1 MQDIGLIVFVAKK
14 YLPYCDR
21 AIDFDDLVQ
30 SGHLGLMHAKATYKP
45 DKGSWATWAIYH
57 MRHEMRAAIGLRGTK
72 VRPERGAISL
82 DAPITEDGFTLL
94 DTLEAGPVD
103 LQEGID
109 REQFCQIVRERV
121 NALKDEQQ
129 RLAIALVDLGGLTY
143 AAAAEAS
150 RSTVTRIRTAQQR
163 AYGALRRDPMIR
175 DLAEAY
181 GLWRRSYEYCGL
193 QAFRHGWISRTEEE
207 AFLLLE
213 TKTQAHAEVRN
224 TDEVTR
230 GMQAIPGD
238 EGGSSSPSP
247 ATTRTGAKFGQ

>member
-1 MQDIGLIVFVAKK
+1 MQDLGLVISIAKK

-21 AIDFDDLVQ
+21 ASDFDDLVQ
-30 SGHLGLMHAKATYKP
+30 AGHLGLIRAKGTYQP
-45 DKGSWATWAIYH
+45 DKGSWSTWAVFH
-57 MRHEMRAAIGLRGTK
+57 MQNEMRAAIGLRGTK
-72 VRPERGAISL
+72 VRPERGAVSL

-94 DTLEAGPVD
+94 DTLEAEPVD

-109 REQFCQIVRERV
+109 REQLCQIVRERV
-121 NALKDEQQ
+121 DALQDEQQ
-129 RLAIALVDLGGLTY
+129 RMAVALVDLGGLTY

-150 RSTVTRIRTAQQR
+150 GSTLTRIRTAQQR
-163 AYGALRRDPMIR
+163 AYGVLRKDPMMR

-207 AFLLLE
+207 AFLLME
-213 TKTQAHAEVRN
+213 SKTQTSAEVRS

-230 GMQAIPGD
+230 GMQAVPGY
-238 EGGSSSPSP
+238 EGGNSAS
-247 ATTRTGAKFGQ
+247 

>member
-30 SGHLGLMHAKATYKP
+30 SGHLGMMHAKATYKP

-94 DTLEAGPVD
+94 DTLESGQGD

-150 RSTVTRIRTAQQR
+150 GSTRTKIRTAQQR
-163 AYGALRRDPMIR
+163 AYGALRRDPMMR

-207 AFLLLE
+207 AFLLME
-213 TKTQAHAEVRN
+213 SKTQVPAEARS
-224 TDEVTR
+224 TDEITGR
-230 GMQAIPGD
+230 MQTVPGN
-238 EGGSSSPSP
+238 EGGSSTSSSTI
-247 ATTRTGAKFGQ
+247 AGT

>member
-1 MQDIGLIVFVAKK
+1 MQDLGLVIFIAKK

-21 AIDFDDLVQ
+21 ASDFDDLVQ
-30 SGHLGLMHAKATYKP
+30 AGHLGLIRAKTTYQP
-45 DKGSWATWAIYH
+45 DKGPWSTWAVFH
-57 MRHEMRAAIGLRGTK
+57 MRNEMRAAIGLRGTK

-94 DTLEAGPVD
+94 DTLEAGSVD

-109 REQFCQIVRERV
+109 REQLCQIVRERV

-129 RLAIALVDLGGLTY
+129 RMAVALVDLGGLTY
-143 AAAAEAS
+143 TAAAEAS
-150 RSTVTRIRTAQQR
+150 GSTTTRIRTAQQR
-163 AYGALRRDPMIR
+163 AYGALRREPLMR

-181 GLWRRSYEYCGL
+181 GLWRRSYEHCGL

-213 TKTQAHAEVRN
+213 PKTQAPAEVRSM
-224 TDEVTR
+224 DEVTR
-230 GMQAIPGD
+230 GVQAVPGD
-238 EGGSSSPSP
+238 EGGSIASDD
-247 ATTRTGAKFGQ
+247 AAARFGELPD